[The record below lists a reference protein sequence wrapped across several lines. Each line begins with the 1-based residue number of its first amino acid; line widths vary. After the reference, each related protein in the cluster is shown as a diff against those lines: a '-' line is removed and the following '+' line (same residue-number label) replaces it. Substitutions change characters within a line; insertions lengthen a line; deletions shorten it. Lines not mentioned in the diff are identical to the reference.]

1 MAELY
6 RSEEQES
13 AVRRWCELRL
23 REWPVDHAQHLIDT
37 HLGPTHVLA
46 AGTGPGTVLVLP
58 GTSFNAATSLSWV
71 AALTAG
77 SRVLVA
83 DLPGQPGLSAAARPS
98 DETNGYAAWIDDLL
112 SWAGADGGP
121 VVVAGHSR
129 GAAVALSADPARAQG
144 LVLLSPAGLVGAR
157 PGVRALR
164 AALRWALVRD
174 DAASRRLLDLM
185 AGPSAGYPDEL
196 VGWMSLVARATRT
209 TGAPGPLPE
218 PLVTRWRGGNVR
230 VLVGEHDCFFAPA
243 RVEAAS
249 LRLLAVTPAVVGG
262 AGHLLPDGRTDVV
275 GAAVHEVLTL
285 A

>member
-6 RSEEQES
+6 RSEEQET

-23 REWPVDHAQHLIDT
+23 RPWPVDHTRHVVDT

-46 AGTGPGTVLVLP
+46 AGAGPATVLALP
-58 GTSFNAATSLSWV
+58 GTGFNAATSLSWV
-71 AALTAG
+71 AALSTS

-83 DLPGQPGLSAAARPS
+83 DLPGQPGLSAAPRPS
-98 DETNGYAAWIDDLL
+98 DETNGYAAWVDDLL
-112 SWAGADGGP
+112 AWAGRDGGP

-144 LVLLSPAGLVGAR
+144 LVLLGPAGLVGAR
-157 PGVRALR
+157 VGLRALR
-164 AALRWALVRD
+164 AAARWAVLRN

-185 AGPSAGYPDEL
+185 AGPSAGYPGEL
-196 VGWMSLVARATRT
+196 VEWMTLVARATRT
-209 TGAPGPLPE
+209 TGAPGPLPA

-230 VLVGEHDCFFAPA
+230 VLVGEHDCFFPPA

-249 LRLLAVTPAVVGG
+249 LRLLALTPSVVGG
-262 AGHLLPDGRTDVV
+262 AGHLLPDERPDAV